1 MKLIL
6 KYLGFT
12 TNNGEYGSA
21 RKLTA
26 FAFVVFAGWLHYKHA
41 ATAPA
46 SFLLIDV
53 GAICVMFGL
62 TTYENL
68 NHQSDKEI

>member
-1 MKLIL
+1 MKKLL

-12 TNNGEYGSA
+12 QNGSEYGSA

-26 FAFVVFAGWLHYKHA
+26 FAFVFFSGYLHYKHA
-41 ATAPA
+41 AASPA
-46 SFLLIDV
+46 TFLLIDV

-62 TTYENL
+62 TTYENINKGNL
-68 NHQSDKEI
+68 

>member
-1 MKLIL
+1 MKKLL

-12 TNNGEYGSA
+12 NGSEYGSA

-26 FAFVVFAGWLHYKHA
+26 FAFVVFCGWLHYTHA
-41 ATAPA
+41 ASAPA
-46 SFLLIDV
+46 TFLTIDV

-62 TTYENL
+62 TTYENITQR
-68 NHQSDKEI
+68 NS